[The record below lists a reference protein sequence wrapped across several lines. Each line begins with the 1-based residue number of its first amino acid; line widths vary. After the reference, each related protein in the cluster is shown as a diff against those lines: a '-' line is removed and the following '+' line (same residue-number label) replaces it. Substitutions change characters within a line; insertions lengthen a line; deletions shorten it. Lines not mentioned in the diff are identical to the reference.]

1 MARSMSETQLQGI
14 VQGKEIGVG
23 HEAHMRKS
31 LLGTPASWL
40 FSRRINDVAN

>member
-1 MARSMSETQLQGI
+1 MARPVSETQLQGI
-14 VQGKEIGVG
+14 VQGKETGVG

-40 FSRRINDVAN
+40 FSSRINDIAN